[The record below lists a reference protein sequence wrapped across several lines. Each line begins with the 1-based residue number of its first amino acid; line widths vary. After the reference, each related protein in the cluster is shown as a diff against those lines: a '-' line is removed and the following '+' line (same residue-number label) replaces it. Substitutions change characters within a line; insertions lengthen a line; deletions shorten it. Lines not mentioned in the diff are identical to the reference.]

1 MNQANILR
9 ANKYKKSKPAKL
21 KQLNPEI
28 NKHSRKQQG
37 THKKRISF
45 LCVPCVHASCNEL
58 D

>member
-28 NKHSRKQQG
+28 NKHSRKQQV
-37 THKKRISF
+37 TRNVF
-45 LCVPCVHASCNEL
+45 LSCVFLVSMQAVMS
-58 D
+58 